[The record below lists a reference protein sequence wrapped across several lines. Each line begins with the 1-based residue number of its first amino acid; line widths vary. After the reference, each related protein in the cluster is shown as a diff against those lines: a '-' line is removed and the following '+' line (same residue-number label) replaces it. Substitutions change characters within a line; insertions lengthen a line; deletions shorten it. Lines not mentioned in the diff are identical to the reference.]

1 MYLISTR
8 DTNLVHYT
16 QLKIQNQ
23 TIFTDRSICRSI
35 YTPWLH
41 PVVEYISSHMALP
54 AATARNMT
62 QHIRASKFQKTI
74 ATESTPLNIVSLH
87 KSPHR
92 FDSSHFRDY
101 SSASHHVLAKSAA
114 FPMRK
119 IHRRKEKRK
128 KKLATQPSYSRI
140 SASRTARR

>member
-62 QHIRASKFQKTI
+62 QHIRASKLFKTLSQQNLLPLI
-74 ATESTPLNIVSLH
+74 SFLSTRAPIDLTAHTFEITHLPVITCL
-87 KSPHR
+87 PR
-92 FDSSHFRDY
+92 
-101 SSASHHVLAKSAA
+101 AL
-114 FPMRK
+114 
-119 IHRRKEKRK
+119 
-128 KKLATQPSYSRI
+128 PSR
-140 SASRTARR
+140 